1 MINCVFPMLYQVS
14 WTAYPSVALAQ
25 RRAKPARMAISV
37 LGDIGG
43 SDWVLLFEFGRAQ
56 RITR

>member
-1 MINCVFPMLYQVS
+1 MLYQVS
-14 WTAYPSVALAQ
+14 WTAYPSVTLAQ
-25 RRAKPARMAISV
+25 RRVKPARMAISV

-56 RITR
+56 RINPSVL